1 MTPHEKN
8 MRIMKELLRKA
19 KKRRVIM
26 RLEELAAKREEVKR
40 GKDERDFRRFLR
52 KDSSS
57 IRQLLNRSISK
68 ISRLERKIDRI
79 IKKNKLKS

>member
-40 GKDERDFRRFLR
+40 RKDERDFKQFLR